1 MFRSNPHATAIA
13 RTLRGSGLM
22 WSSTPRTDD
31 FQMKNIILT
40 AIDAG
45 KFTTLLSMLKAASF
59 LDTLRTA
66 GPYTLFAP
74 TDDAFKALAPG
85 VLNGLL
91 RDSDR
96 LYALLAY
103 HVACEIFTVEDMTSR
118 DIKTVA
124 GTTLAVALRDGD
136 AFVNDIRVEQA
147 DIAASNGV
155 MHMIHTVLMPTGPL
169 AAASRA

>member
-1 MFRSNPHATAIA
+1 
-13 RTLRGSGLM
+13 
-22 WSSTPRTDD
+22 
-31 FQMKNIILT
+31 MKNIILT

-85 VLNGLL
+85 TLDALL
-91 RDSDR
+91 QDPDR

-103 HVACEIFTVEDMTSR
+103 HVACEVFTVKDMTSR

-124 GTTLAVALRDGD
+124 GTSLAVALRGGD
-136 AFVNDIRVEQA
+136 AFVNDIRIEQA
-147 DIAASNGV
+147 DIPASNGV
-155 MHMIHTVLMPTGPL
+155 IHMIHTVLVPPAPL

>member
-1 MFRSNPHATAIA
+1 
-13 RTLRGSGLM
+13 
-22 WSSTPRTDD
+22 
-31 FQMKNIILT
+31 MKNIILT

-85 VLNGLL
+85 TLDGLVQ
-91 RDSDR
+91 DPDR

-103 HVACEIFTVEDMTSR
+103 HVACEVFTVKDMTSR

-124 GTTLAVALRDGD
+124 GTSLAVALRGGD
-136 AFVNDIRVEQA
+136 AFVNGIRIEQA

-155 MHMIHTVLMPTGPL
+155 MHMIHTVLMPPTPL

>member
-1 MFRSNPHATAIA
+1 
-13 RTLRGSGLM
+13 
-22 WSSTPRTDD
+22 
-31 FQMKNIILT
+31 MKNIILT

-45 KFTTLLSMLKAASF
+45 KFTTLLSMLKIASF

-85 VLNGLL
+85 TLDGLQ
-91 RDSDR
+91 RDPDS

-103 HVACEIFTVEDMTSR
+103 HVACEVVTVKDMTSR

-124 GTTLAVALRDGD
+124 GTRLAVALRGAD
-136 AFVNDIRVEQA
+136 AFVNGIRIEQA

-155 MHMIHTVLMPTGPL
+155 MHMIHTVLMPLAPL